1 MITEKALP
9 LWRMPPFSDTLGKLN
24 LARNGSAVL
33 FGRFLV
39 VDSSFGMA
47 CFRMF
52 EGKTLDSKQGHVQNH
67 RFWYRVLTVL
77 QHTHVKKWRW
87 THAPNDPQ
95 IQWFTGGHWW
105 FTMRWLKRPREDFK
119 TWTSLMTLVCSS
131 VSAGSDHPGF
141 SIVEGNQVWVHQP
154 LPPSRLREKYQH
166 HGFKV
171 LKDWIVKG
179 DVPKYVG
186 VSENRLNP

>member
-9 LWRMPPFSDTLGKLN
+9 FWRMPPFSDTLGKLN
-24 LARNGSAVL
+24 LARNSRNGSAVL

-87 THAPNDPQ
+87 PMRQTTPKSNDLRVAIDDSQ
-95 IQWFTGGHWW
+95 CGG
-105 FTMRWLKRPREDFK
+105 LKGQER
-119 TWTSLMTLVCSS
+119 TSK
-131 VSAGSDHPGF
+131 H
-141 SIVEGNQVWVHQP
+141 EP
-154 LPPSRLREKYQH
+154 L
-166 HGFKV
+166 
-171 LKDWIVKG
+171 
-179 DVPKYVG
+179 
-186 VSENRLNP
+186 